1 MFLTMRALWVMLAG
15 IPLVLLVP
23 RPLTVLLW
31 VLVLA
36 ILILID
42 VVAAPSP
49 RSLRIER
56 AVSQS
61 VRLGETALCTLSVT
75 NTGSRTVRLVL
86 RDGWPPS
93 AGAAS
98 DRGRMTIPAGQRRRH
113 RTRLTP
119 WRRGDREAGAVT
131 VRSAGPL
138 GIAGRQAS
146 LWTPA
151 VLRVLPA
158 FRSRRHLPSRLARL
172 REMDGRSAVIVRGAG
187 TEFDSL
193 REYVVGD
200 DVRSIDWRSTARRGE
215 VVVRTW
221 RPERDRRVLIL
232 IDTGRLAAARLAD
245 APRLDSQ
252 IEAALL
258 LSALASHAGDRVDVV
273 ALDSILRTQ
282 VRGQSGPALMSA
294 LADSL
299 AGVEARLIESDWTLM
314 ASLAQSQLSQRAL
327 VVILTALDGAAG
339 IDPVMLRSMSALAQ
353 RHTVVLASATD
364 PALEE
369 LRTQARDAETVY
381 VAAAA
386 DKELADIAAV
396 GRRLR
401 RSGVEVVEAPDHL
414 LAPALADAYLD
425 LKAAGRL

>member
-1 MFLTMRALWVMLAG
+1 MFLTMRAVWVMLAG
-15 IPLVLLVP
+15 IPLVLLAP
-23 RPLTVLLW
+23 SPSTVMLW
-31 VLVLA
+31 VLALAVL
-36 ILILID
+36 IVLD

-49 RSLRIER
+49 RVLKCER
-56 AVSQS
+56 TVSRA
-61 VRLGETALCTLSVT
+61 VRLGEAATCTLSVT
-75 NTGSRTVRLVL
+75 NTGTRAVRLVL
-86 RDGWPPS
+86 RDAWPPS
-93 AGAAS
+93 AGAAA
-98 DRGRMTIPAGQRRRH
+98 DRGRLTIPAGERRRH
-113 RTRLTP
+113 RTRLAP
-119 WRRGDREAGAVT
+119 WRRGDREAGPVT

-146 LWTPA
+146 LWAPA

-172 REMDGRSAVIVRGAG
+172 REMDGRSAVMVRGAG

-200 DVRSIDWRSTARRGE
+200 DVRSIDWRSSARRGE

-273 ALDSILRTQ
+273 ALDSMVRGQ

-327 VVILTALDGAAG
+327 VVILTGMDGAAG
-339 IDPVMLRSMSALAQ
+339 VDPVMLRSLSALAQ

-364 PALEE
+364 PALEG
-369 LRTQARDAETVY
+369 LRRQGRDAETVY

-386 DKELADIAAV
+386 DKELADIEAV
-396 GRRLR
+396 GQRLR
-401 RSGVEVVEAPDHL
+401 RSGVEVVEAPDQL